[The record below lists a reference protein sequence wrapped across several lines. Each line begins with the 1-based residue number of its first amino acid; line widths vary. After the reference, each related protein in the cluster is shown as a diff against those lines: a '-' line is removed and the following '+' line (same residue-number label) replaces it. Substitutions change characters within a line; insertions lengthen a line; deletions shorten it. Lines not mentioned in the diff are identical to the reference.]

1 MSKVILVGVSKSL
14 LDNKLGS
21 IIDTYDVVCRMNNGG
36 RPDLLN
42 GEYKDIIGSK
52 KNIWLCKH
60 IGLLSMFKN
69 NNYDGGIDIRA
80 LKEFKEGTVK
90 NLLVQC
96 KHWNKP
102 IPPGE
107 MRDFKA
113 GCDEEAMEHEKI
125 LMFITSSQYSPG
137 AREYAKKFN
146 IELVDGDD
154 LLK

>member
-1 MSKVILVGVSKSL
+1 VSEAEKIHGLSPA
-14 LDNKLGS
+14 GFE
-21 IIDTYDVVCRMNNGG
+21 
-36 RPDLLN
+36 
-42 GEYKDIIGSK
+42 EYCHQYLETRGWKI
-52 KNIWLCKH
+52 
-60 IGLLSMFKN
+60 FKN

-146 IELVDGDD
+146 IELIDGDD